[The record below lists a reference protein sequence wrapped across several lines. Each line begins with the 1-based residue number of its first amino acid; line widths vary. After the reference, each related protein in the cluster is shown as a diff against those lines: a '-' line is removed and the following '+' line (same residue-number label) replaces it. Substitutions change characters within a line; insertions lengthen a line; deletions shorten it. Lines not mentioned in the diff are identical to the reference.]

1 MTIFLYFLVGWVGS
15 LAIALIINHA
25 IHSSDEDDD

>member
-1 MTIFLYFLVGWVGS
+1 MTSFLYFFLGWVGS

-25 IHSSDEDDD
+25 IHSSDKDD